1 MSMER
6 FFSKIHKTDSCWLW
20 TASSRGKSGY
30 GSIKINGKVVGA
42 HRISYIIHKGD
53 IPQGIFV
60 CHTCDNRICVNP
72 DHLFLGT
79 AKDNWRDAFDKGRIT
94 LIDSSKFKKHPS
106 QGAYKRGCRCS
117 ECRSIN
123 NIVNK
128 KYREKLKT
136 NT

>member
-1 MSMER
+1 MER
-6 FFSKIHKTDSCWLW
+6 FFSKIHKTDNCWEW

-42 HRISYIIHKGD
+42 HRLSYIIHKGE

-79 AKDNWRDAFDKGRIT
+79 AKDNWRDAFNKGRIT

-106 QGAYKRGCRCS
+106 LGAYKRGCRCA
-117 ECRSIN
+117 ECRNIN

-128 KYREKLKT
+128 KWREKQKQLI
-136 NT
+136 N